1 MRNRSFRRE
10 CLKNE
15 TPLLV
20 SGGKRSGS
28 VTRTES
34 VKSGSWNRSGP
45 VLCGVGQV
53 IGTDNAQNSWN
64 RVLPQKTGIP

>member
-20 SGGKRSGS
+20 SGGKRSES

-34 VKSGSWNRSGP
+34 VKSGSWNRSGA
-45 VLCGVGQV
+45 VLCGVDQV

>member
-10 CLKNE
+10 RLKNE

-28 VTRTES
+28 VTGTES
-34 VKSGSWNRSGP
+34 VKSGSWNPSRP
-45 VLCGVGQV
+45 VLCGVDQV
-53 IGTDNAQNSWN
+53 IGPIMHKTDWD